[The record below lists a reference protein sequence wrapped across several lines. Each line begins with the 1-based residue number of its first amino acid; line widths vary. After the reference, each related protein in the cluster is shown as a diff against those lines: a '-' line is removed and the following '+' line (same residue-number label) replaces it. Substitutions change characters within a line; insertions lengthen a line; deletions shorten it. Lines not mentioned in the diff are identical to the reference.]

1 MSDQASFS
9 AALLDPQQPCPP
21 GLCSRNGAD
30 PASRFA
36 VYRNNVQSSLSNAL
50 ADSYPVVMALV
61 GEEFFRA
68 MASVYVQHFP
78 PISPILNDYG
88 QDFGSFIQGFAPA
101 ASVPYLADMAR
112 LERLRINAYHAAD
125 ATPLSPEQIGVYLA
139 DPEVLNRLQV
149 QLHPSVAV
157 LNSSHAVVSLWEA
170 HQGEGHLG
178 QIDPSQAEAALVLR
192 LNWQVEVF
200 KVDIGTLVFVQSLQ
214 NDCPLELALAYAYD
228 ASAAFDPSHALALLI
243 RYSAIIH
250 LHPEQKA
257 RP

>member
-1 MSDQASFS
+1 MSDQARFS
-9 AALLDPQQPCPP
+9 AALLDSQLPCPA

-36 VYRNNVQSSLSNAL
+36 VYRNNVQSSLINAL

-68 MASVYVQHFP
+68 MASLYVQHFP

-88 QDFGSFIQGFAPA
+88 QDFGSFIQGFSPA

-139 DPEVLNRLQV
+139 APETLNTLQV
-149 QLHPSVAV
+149 HLHPSVAV

-170 HQGEGHLG
+170 HQGEGQLE
-178 QIDPSQAEAALVLR
+178 QVDPTQAEAALVLR
-192 LNWQVEVF
+192 LHWQVELF
-200 KVDIGTLVFVQSLQ
+200 RIDIGTLVFIQSLQ
-214 NDCPLELALAYAYD
+214 NDCPLELAIAYAYD
-228 ASAAFDPSHALALLI
+228 ANAAFDPSHALALLI
-243 RYSAIIH
+243 RYSAITH
-250 LHPEQKA
+250 LQSE
-257 RP
+257 

>member
-9 AALLDPQQPCPP
+9 AALLDLQRPCPA

-36 VYRNNVQSSLSNAL
+36 VYRNNVQSSLINAL
-50 ADSYPVVMALV
+50 ADSYPVVKALV
-61 GEEFFRA
+61 GEDFFRA
-68 MASVYVQHFP
+68 MASLYVQHFP

-88 QDFGSFIQGFAPA
+88 QDFGSFIQGFSPA

-139 DPEVLNRLQV
+139 APETLNTLQV
-149 QLHPSVAV
+149 HLHPSVAV

-170 HQGEGHLG
+170 HQGEGQLE
-178 QIDPSQAEAALVLR
+178 QVDPTQAEAALVLR
-192 LNWQVEVF
+192 LHWQVEVF
-200 KVDIGTLVFVQSLQ
+200 RIDIGTLVFIQSLQ

-243 RYSAIIH
+243 RYSAITH